1 MKESD
6 LYLPLK
12 EFLESRNYE
21 VKGEVNNCDV
31 LAVRADEDPLVVELK
46 LSLNLDLILQAVAR
60 LSLTPR
66 VYIGVPKQCKSLRRR
81 KKQTLKLLR
90 MLGLGLVLIEADSRK
105 VSVQI
110 LLDPGPYQP
119 RTSKQRQQRLL
130 GEFAKRVGDP
140 NLGGTAMK
148 KGLMTAYRQRALTVA
163 HYLQKVG
170 ATKASDIALAI
181 NEPNS
186 RDILYRNVYGWF
198 DRESRGVYKIS
209 PRGEQEIQLWE

>member
-1 MKESD
+1 
-6 LYLPLK
+6 
-12 EFLESRNYE
+12 
-21 VKGEVNNCDV
+21 
-31 LAVRADEDPLVVELK
+31 
-46 LSLNLDLILQAVAR
+46 
-60 LSLTPR
+60 
-66 VYIGVPKQCKSLRRR
+66 
-81 KKQTLKLLR
+81 
-90 MLGLGLVLIEADSRK
+90 
-105 VSVQI
+105 
-110 LLDPGPYQP
+110 
-119 RTSKQRQQRLL
+119 
-130 GEFAKRVGDP
+130 
-140 NLGGTAMK
+140 MK